1 MSRLQQTIAEYRQ
14 RLLAHERTASATLD
28 YAHRQ
33 TLAMIEPKLNAL
45 YDKMSAAQANG
56 EDISTSWLYEQQR
69 LEVITSWIEGQ
80 INQFAALAQM
90 QTGQLQSMGTSLGQ
104 QAGMAL
110 LNSTIPAGVSWSF
123 GLPSPLAIQGMV
135 GATQAGSPLA
145 DLFNGFGAEAAKGA
159 KTALIS
165 GVTLG
170 YNPRQIAL
178 SIQDA
183 LDISRYRALTIART
197 EMVRTYRGAAH
208 ETYRANDDVVD
219 GWIWLCALLRSSCA
233 ACVAMNGTEH
243 SLDEELNDHPNGACT
258 PVPKTKSW
266 ADILGPLGID
276 TSDIPDTSVQIESG
290 SDWFDNQS
298 EDTQRAILGN
308 AKYDAFQNGDFTLDD
323 IVGTNDDPDWGKSIY
338 EKPLKDLVK

>member
-1 MSRLQQTIAEYRQ
+1 MSANRLKQTIAEYRR

-33 TLAMIEPKLNAL
+33 TLAMIEPQLDFL
-45 YDKMSAAQANG
+45 YRAMTLYMQDGQPIPL
-56 EDISTSWLYEQQR
+56 EWLYEQHR

-110 LNSTIPAGVSWSF
+110 LNSTIPAGVNWSF
-123 GLPSPLAIQGMV
+123 GLQSPLAIQALV

-170 YNPRQIAL
+170 YNPRQIAPG
-178 SIQDA
+178 IQDA
-183 LDISRYRALTIART
+183 LNVSRYRALTISRT
-197 EMVRTYRGAAH
+197 ELLRSYGSAQQDTFQQ
-208 ETYRANDDVVD
+208 NSDVVD
-219 GWIWLCALLRSSCA
+219 KWIWQAALGSACAMCT
-233 ACVAMNGTEH
+233 AMNGTEH
-243 SLDEELNDHPNGACT
+243 DLDESLDSHP
-258 PVPKTKSW
+258 
-266 ADILGPLGID
+266 
-276 TSDIPDTSVQIESG
+276 
-290 SDWFDNQS
+290 
-298 EDTQRAILGN
+298 
-308 AKYDAFQNGDFTLDD
+308 
-323 IVGTNDDPDWGKSIY
+323 
-338 EKPLKDLVK
+338 